1 MKKSKP
7 ATVEAAPKIKTGKGG
22 QAKQDSAGKPAKDK
36 SPKDKSAKGKT
47 AKDKPAKTP
56 DFDFIGKVESIRVV
70 NGPEQPLFAFGLRGR
85 NGVRRSFHIAATE
98 SFALHIMPSIVT
110 AAHAAETKIG
120 VRVGEGDEVVEVQS
134 RPRLGKNG

>member
-1 MKKSKP
+1 MNKKSKTAG
-7 ATVEAAPKIKTGKGG
+7 ATPKPGASKPKQAAEGSGATSVK
-22 QAKQDSAGKPAKDK
+22 A
-36 SPKDKSAKGKT
+36 KSAKPT
-47 AKDKPAKTP
+47 KTP

-98 SFALHIMPSIVT
+98 SFALHIMALIVT

-120 VRVGEGDEVVEVQS
+120 VRVGEGDEVGEVQS